1 MDSVEFLEQAAGII
15 YLVIGLSVIF
25 QGKRLWIPMIDTM
38 EKSGTAIL
46 FGSYSLLIG
55 IPYILYHNIWDSGF
69 SILVTIFGW
78 GAFIKGIVYLI
89 YPKALSFMVP
99 KSPKGRLLYM
109 RLGGVT
115 AVIMSC
121 IMIYESFCL

>member
-15 YLVIGLSVIF
+15 YLVIGLSVLF
-25 QGKRLWIPMIDTM
+25 QGKRLWIPMIDSM
-38 EKSGTAIL
+38 EKSGTAVL

-78 GAFIKGIVYLI
+78 AAFIKGIVFLI
-89 YPKALSFMVP
+89 YPRALTFAVP

-109 RLGGVT
+109 RLGGAT
-115 AVIMSC
+115 AVILSC
-121 IMIYESFCL
+121 VMIYEAFCL

>member
-15 YLVIGLSVIF
+15 YLVIGLSVLF
-25 QGKRLWIPMIDTM
+25 QGKRLWIPMIDSM
-38 EKSGTAIL
+38 EKSGTAVL

-78 GAFIKGIVYLI
+78 AAFTKGIVFLI
-89 YPKALSFMVP
+89 YPKVLTFAVP

-115 AVIMSC
+115 AVILSS
-121 IMIYESFCL
+121 IMIYEAFCL